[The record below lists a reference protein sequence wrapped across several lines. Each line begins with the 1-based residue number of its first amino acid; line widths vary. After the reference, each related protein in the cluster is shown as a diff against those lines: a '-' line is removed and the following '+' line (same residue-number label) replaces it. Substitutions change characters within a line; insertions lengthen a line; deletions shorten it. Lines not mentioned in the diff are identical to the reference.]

1 MSDLLDEAERL
12 LAEAT
17 PGPWTTSGLRN
28 LTHIEHDAT
37 RNHIASMPK
46 RNKADAALIARAPT
60 LIAELVAMV
69 RSERKKRALLLDAV
83 SEYLSYSDQHRGDDY
98 FKADRRS
105 VRMKLDDAIDEQAA
119 SKREYAS
126 LGSDKESDDGE

>member
-1 MSDLLDEAERL
+1 MSDILDEAKRL

-46 RNKADAALIARAPT
+46 RNAADATLIARAPT

-69 RSERKKRALLLDAV
+69 EAERGRA
-83 SEYLSYSDQHRGDDY
+83 
-98 FKADRRS
+98 
-105 VRMKLDDAIDEQAA
+105 VRAYGELIAIAHLAA
-119 SKREYAS
+119 PGRAWPYERVTSFLEKEAS
-126 LGSDKESDDGE
+126 DGE